1 MMTDGPQ
8 DDSQGFGEGPPDA
21 SDAYRELFERSADA
35 ILIIEGE
42 TFIDCNDAAVRM
54 LRHANREDVLR
65 THPSQLSP
73 PTQPDGR
80 ESFEKA
86 NEMIALAFDRGSH
99 RFEWDHL
106 RADGEVFP
114 VEVLLTAVQEPG
126 RRVLHVVWRDIT
138 ERKALEGRLRHVLK
152 MEALGKLAG
161 GIAHDFNNL
170 LVVVKGHADLLRRQV
185 GENSRALGHLAQIK
199 EAGDKAARLVQ
210 QLLAFGRKQEVMPRV
225 LDLRRIVHDATSL
238 VKPLVGDDVE
248 LSVDA
253 RGAPIHVMVDEG
265 QVEQVLL
272 NLAANARDAMP
283 RGGRLTVS
291 VSTVSVSTVS
301 VDKGSG
307 TMAPGPYGLVSL
319 TDTGTGMSTETL
331 SRAFDPFFTTKQVG
345 EGTGL
350 GLASVYGIVSQC
362 GGEVRLSSELGSG
375 TTVELYLPVTDERPT
390 EATAPPQDEP
400 TARGSETI
408 LVVEDQPIVAAVV
421 AQALDELGY
430 SVLQAGDGVEA
441 LERYEE
447 HADTIALVLTD
458 VMMPRMNGVE
468 FVSEL
473 SRAGHEP
480 PVLFMSGYTNNALA
494 SLTGLDR
501 PIDLLQK
508 PFEIAELHRRIRKAL
523 GQARPG

>member
-1 MMTDGPQ
+1 MTRDP
-8 DDSQGFGEGPPDA
+8 SQHENPASGPPPTGEPAA
-21 SDAYRELFERSADA
+21 SDAYRELFVRSADA

-54 LRHANREDVLR
+54 LRHANREAVLR

-80 ESFEKA
+80 DSYEKA
-86 NEMIALAFDRGSH
+86 NEMIALASERGSH

-114 VEVLLTAVQEPG
+114 VEVLLTSVQEPD

-170 LVVVKGHADLLRRQV
+170 LVVVQGHADLLRHQLD
-185 GENSRALGHLAQIK
+185 ENARALGHLAQIK
-199 EAGDKAARLVQ
+199 EAGDKAAQLVQ
-210 QLLAFGRKQEVMPRV
+210 QLLAFGRKQEIAPRV
-225 LDLRRIVHDATSL
+225 LDLRGIVHDAISL

-248 LSVDA
+248 LSVDW
-253 RGAPIHVMVDEG
+253 RGAPIHVKVDEG

-291 VSTVSVSTVS
+291 IDTIDIDEGSGSTV
-301 VDKGSG
+301 
-307 TMAPGPYGLVSL
+307 PGCYGRVMLS
-319 TDTGTGMSTETL
+319 DTGTGMSEETL

-375 TTVELYLPVTDERPT
+375 TTVELYLPLTDESP
-390 EATAPPQDEP
+390 APAQPQSTSEP
-400 TARGSETI
+400 AAGGSETI

-421 AQALDELGY
+421 ALALREAGY
-430 SVLQAGDGVEA
+430 TVLQAGDGVEG
-441 LERYEE
+441 LERFEE
-447 HADTIALVLTD
+447 HADSIALVLTD

-468 FVSEL
+468 FVSAL
-473 SRAGHEP
+473 SQAGHDL

-494 SLTGLDR
+494 NLTGFDR
-501 PIDLLQK
+501 PVDLIQK
-508 PFEIAELHRRIRKAL
+508 PFEIAELLRRLRKAL
-523 GQARPG
+523 AQGA